1 MGGQERSA
9 IVWIA
14 LSFVAWMGGNAILAM
29 MGAEPMV
36 VRLFLA
42 FLTYLFVLVF
52 AAGVYGVRIAAH
64 AVAPADR
71 LARWGVIVV
80 SCAVFGA
87 AGAWVLQF
95 GPIINLTE
103 IGRLVFGGLIALVA
117 IVAVGLLDWLESPP
131 AAAGKSDPGER

>member
-1 MGGQERSA
+1 MAGQERSA

-29 MGAEPMV
+29 MSAEPMM
-36 VRLFLA
+36 VRLILA
-42 FLTYLFVLVF
+42 FFTYLFVLVF
-52 AAGVYGVRIAAH
+52 AAGVYGMRLAAH
-64 AVAPADR
+64 VVAPSNA

-103 IGRLVFGGLIALVA
+103 IGRLVFGGLITLVA
-117 IVAVGLLDWLESPP
+117 IVAVALLDWLESPP
-131 AAAGKSDPGER
+131 PAPRQRD